1 MPSMRQAL
9 APPRPRTNET
19 AGGGEGMVLA
29 TADAMAGG
37 EAHVLGGT
45 VLFFFFLNMV
55 VLYLASEVERFDE
68 KKLFLQSNRLWRY

>member
-55 VLYLASEVERFDE
+55 VLYLASEDERFDE
-68 KKLFLQSNRLWRY
+68 KKLFLESNRLWRD

>member
-1 MPSMRQAL
+1 
-9 APPRPRTNET
+9 
-19 AGGGEGMVLA
+19 MVLA

-45 VLFFFFLNMV
+45 VLFFFFFLNMV